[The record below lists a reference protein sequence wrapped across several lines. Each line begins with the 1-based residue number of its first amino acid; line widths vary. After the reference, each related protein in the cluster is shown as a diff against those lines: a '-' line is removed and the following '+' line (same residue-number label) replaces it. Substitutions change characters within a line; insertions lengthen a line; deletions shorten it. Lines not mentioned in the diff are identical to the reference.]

1 MEDAKIVS
9 QPETTLNDH
18 GPTESGILRNGPVS
32 PTDPFDNLDALRLG
46 QDFSTALG
54 KRMLTTVPVRKPGKQ
69 DFIMVRPEPEFRL
82 ETFILELKEEREVF
96 LVDRPLWQDL
106 CNEISPRVIFT
117 CINRQGVVFLWPV
130 RRPGADGRLDT
141 WSMSALAAA
150 QAAMR
155 RWVRVP
161 ANMSLGGYDVFE
173 ATGELSLPEWP
184 TLTFQELLR
193 LAFKDRYI
201 DSPQHP
207 VLRRLRGEL

>member
-1 MEDAKIVS
+1 MQAVKNVS
-9 QPETTLNDH
+9 QQDTLY
-18 GPTESGILRNGPVS
+18 NGNGHAHEI
-32 PTDPFDNLDALRLG
+32 DPFADIDALRLG
-46 QDFSTALG
+46 QDFSAALG

-82 ETFILELKEEREVF
+82 ETFILELKEEREAF
-96 LVDRPLWQDL
+96 LVSPTLWQDL
-106 CNEISPRVIFT
+106 ANEIAPRVIFA
-117 CINRQGVVFLWPV
+117 CINRQGVLFLWPV
-130 RRPGADGRLDT
+130 RRPGTDARVDT
-141 WSMSALAAA
+141 WSSSALAAA
-150 QAAMR
+150 QAAMS
-155 RWVRVP
+155 RWVRVS